1 MEDLV
6 TKKKEK
12 QIAKEEM
19 LCEVQLIYEAEEQER
34 GELQKEK
41 EALQETGRIQGMM
54 DLIQLMDEVEELDC
68 LISRISEGELY
79 LENEAYE
86 LAKHIYLGKEN
97 LEEAI
102 QKGQRIEIQRAR
114 DDYEDVW
121 KRDWEEDYLTLD
133 ICL

>member
-1 MEDLV
+1 M